1 MNLSKK
7 LEILD
12 NVYEKPE
19 VEGRSLW
26 QDAYHRFMMNKAAL
40 ICLIFLSLIVVYV
53 VIGSYLSPFKYDDID
68 WEVLANIEELGR
80 PSITTGHYFGTDT
93 LGRDMFARTVQ
104 GGQISMLVGI
114 FGSVVAIIIGTL
126 WGAISG
132 YMGGVTD
139 SIMMRIL
146 EVLDSFPFMFFVI
159 ILVTMLGHHV
169 ILIFVAIGA
178 VSWLPLGRVVRG
190 LTMSI
195 KNKEYIEAAL
205 ASGVRTHAII
215 LRHIIPNVIGIVM
228 VFSSLLV
235 PQLIMFESFLSF
247 LGLGVQEPLT
257 SWGQLISQG
266 ATTMEIAWWQMVF
279 PALFLMITLFCF
291 NFIGDGLRDALDPKD
306 R

>member
-1 MNLSKK
+1 MIVNKNKETLEKITEN
-7 LEILD
+7 LEI
-12 NVYEKPE
+12 K
-19 VEGRSLW
+19 GRSLW
-26 QDAYHRFMMNKAAL
+26 QDAFNRFIMNKAAVT
-40 ICLIFLSLIVVYV
+40 CLIFLSLIVIYV
-53 VIGSYLSPFKYDDID
+53 LFGTYFSPFTYDDID

-80 PSITTGHYFGTDT
+80 PSLATGHYFGTDT

-114 FGSVVAIIIGTL
+114 FGSLVAIIIGTL
-126 WGAISG
+126 WGAVSG
-132 YMGGVTD
+132 YLGGVID

-146 EVLDSFPFMFFVI
+146 EILDSFPFMFFVI
-159 ILVTMLGHHV
+159 ILVTMLGHHL

-205 ASGVRTHAII
+205 ASGVRTPSII
-215 LRHIIPNVIGIVM
+215 LKHVIPNVIGIVM

-279 PALFLMITLFCF
+279 PAVFLVVTLFCF

>member
-1 MNLSKK
+1 MIVNKNRETLETITEN
-7 LEILD
+7 LEI
-12 NVYEKPE
+12 K
-19 VEGRSLW
+19 GRSLW
-26 QDAYHRFMMNKAAL
+26 QDAYNRFMMNKAAVS
-40 ICLIFLSLIVVYV
+40 CLFFLSLIVIFVLLGTY
-53 VIGSYLSPFKYDDID
+53 ISPFTYDDID
-68 WEVLANIEELGR
+68 WEVLANLEELGR
-80 PSITTGHYFGTDT
+80 PSLTTGHYFGTDT

-104 GGQISMLVGI
+104 GGQISMLVGL
-114 FGSVVAIIIGTL
+114 FGSLVAIVIGTL
-126 WGAISG
+126 WGAVSG
-132 YMGGVTD
+132 YLGGIID

-146 EVLDSFPFMFFVI
+146 EILDSFPFMFFVI

-169 ILIFVAIGA
+169 VLIFVAIGA

-205 ASGVRTHAII
+205 ASGVKTPSII
-215 LRHIIPNVIGIVM
+215 LKHVIPNVIGIVM

-279 PALFLMITLFCF
+279 PAMFLVVTLFCF